1 MDTRP
6 TQPDSAPTFDSVVI
20 AATAL
25 ECAAKLRP
33 DVDAPRTVAHGS
45 LVHLRRQHGI
55 LQLLILQQQQIIQN
69 TVVEAMSCGIFC
81 VVTDVG
87 DCRAVV
93 DRFGAVCYVGD
104 HEGIAAALKL
114 ELDTERSPEEK
125 EQLRNYMYEE
135 FSFDKKTEM
144 FEAVFKEALSN
155 KGRHG

>member
-1 MDTRP
+1 M
-6 TQPDSAPTFDSVVI
+6 
-20 AATAL
+20 AL
-25 ECAAKLRP
+25 TSKSEGLP
-33 DVDAPRTVAHGS
+33 
-45 LVHLRRQHGI
+45 
-55 LQLLILQQQQIIQN
+55 N

-93 DRFGAVCYVGD
+93 DRFGAVCDVGD